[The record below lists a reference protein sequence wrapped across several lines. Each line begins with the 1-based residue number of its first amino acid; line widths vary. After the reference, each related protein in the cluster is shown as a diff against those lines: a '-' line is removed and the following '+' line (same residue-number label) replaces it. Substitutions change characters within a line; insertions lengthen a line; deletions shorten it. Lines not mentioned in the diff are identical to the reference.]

1 MPALAFVKSTYCRNW
16 GFSSASPIHKIKN
29 APLGVFYFL
38 AEMEYSTVLNILN
51 TGYLFRTQ
59 SFFVDFLTQFWY
71 NILLS

>member
-1 MPALAFVKSTYCRNW
+1 MPALAFVKSTCCRTW
-16 GFSSASPIHKIKN
+16 GFSSA
-29 APLGVFYFL
+29 PLGMFYFM
-38 AEMEYSTVLNILN
+38 AEMEYLTVLDMTN